1 MAANSQLLSALP
13 SNQTPMDEVTR
24 RSANF
29 HPTIWGDYFLTY
41 ASQPMEVD
49 TQDLLEH
56 QKLKEEI
63 KNMLV
68 EVPNI
73 SSQKLDLINKI
84 QRLGVCYQF
93 ENEIDASLEYIFKAY
108 DDFNDGEDE
117 NDLYVVSLRFRLL
130 RQDGYHLLAN
140 VFEKFKD
147 GNGKFKELLTKNVQA
162 MLSLYEASHLRVHGE
177 QILEEALTFT
187 TSHLESMLGLPH
199 LSNPLR
205 SQVSEALKQPIR
217 RRLTRLD
224 AQKFISSYEP
234 NGTQDALLL
243 KFAKLDFNLLQKQH
257 QRELGS
263 LTRWWKGLDVP
274 NKLPFARDRLVE
286 CYFWTLGTYFE
297 PKYQLARK
305 FILKIISLTSIIDDI
320 YDVYGTSD
328 ELKLFTDAVQ
338 RWDVSATNQLPEYMR
353 STYIYL
359 LDTYAEMEK
368 ELSNEGASYR
378 VNYAKIEM
386 TKLVGAYH
394 DESKWYNDGCSPT
407 FEEYMKVA
415 LVTSG
420 YTMLATT
427 SLVGM
432 QEDFLTKEAFDWMIS
447 GPLIV
452 RASEIV
458 GRLMDDITGYEF
470 EQQRGHFESSVQIFM
485 KEYGKSKEE
494 TTTELQERVINAWK
508 DINQECL
515 KPTVF
520 PMPILT
526 RILNLTRVIDLL
538 YHDGDL
544 YTHSKT
550 KLKQIITSTL
560 VNPIQ

>member
-1 MAANSQLLSALP
+1 MAANSQLLSPLP

-41 ASQPMEVD
+41 SSQPMEVD
-49 TQDLLEH
+49 TEDWLEH
-56 QKLKEEI
+56 KKLKEEI

-68 EVPNI
+68 EAPNI

-84 QRLGVCYQF
+84 QRLGVYYQF
-93 ENEIDASLEYIFKAY
+93 ENEIDASFEYIFKAY

-117 NDLYVVSLRFRLL
+117 NDLYVVSLRVL
-130 RQDGYHLLAN
+130 
-140 VFEKFKD
+140 EKFKD
-147 GNGKFKELLTKNVQA
+147 GNGKFKESLINNVQA

-187 TSHLESMLGLPH
+187 TSRLESMLPH
-199 LSNPLR
+199 LSDPLR
-205 SQVSEALKQPIR
+205 SQVREALKQPIR

-224 AQKFISSYEP
+224 AQKFISTYEHD
-234 NGTQDALLL
+234 GTQDALLL
-243 KFAKLDFNLLQKQH
+243 KFAKLDFNLLQRQH

-297 PKYQLARK
+297 PKYELARK
-305 FILKIISLTSIIDDI
+305 FILKIISLTSIVDDI
-320 YDVYGTSD
+320 YDVYGTAD

-353 STYIYL
+353 STYMYL

-368 ELSNEGASYR
+368 ELANEGESYR

-394 DESKWYNDGCSPT
+394 EESKWYNDGCSPT

-415 LVTSG
+415 L
-420 YTMLATT
+420 
-427 SLVGM
+427 
-432 QEDFLTKEAFDWMIS
+432 
-447 GPLIV
+447 
-452 RASEIV
+452 
-458 GRLMDDITGYEF
+458 F

-494 TTTELQERVINAWK
+494 TTTELQEQVINAWK
-508 DINQECL
+508 DINQDCL

-560 VNPIQ
+560 VNPIP

>member
-1 MAANSQLLSALP
+1 MAANSQLLSAIP

-41 ASQPMEVD
+41 SSQPMEVD
-49 TQDLLEH
+49 TEDWLEH

-68 EVPNI
+68 EAPNI

-84 QRLGVCYQF
+84 QRLGVYYQF

-130 RQDGYHLLAN
+130 RQDGYHVSAGVL
-140 VFEKFKD
+140 EKFKD
-147 GNGKFKELLTKNVQA
+147 GNGKFKESLINNVQA

-187 TSHLESMLGLPH
+187 TSQLESMLPH

-205 SQVSEALKQPIR
+205 SQISEALKQPIR

-224 AQKFISSYEP
+224 AQKFISTFEHD
-234 NGTQDALLL
+234 GTQDALLL
-243 KFAKLDFNLLQKQH
+243 KFAKLDFNLLQRQH

-305 FILKIISLTSIIDDI
+305 FILKIISLTSIVDDI
-320 YDVYGTSD
+320 YDVYGTPD
-328 ELKLFTDAVQ
+328 ELKLFTNAVQ

-368 ELSNEGASYR
+368 ELANEGESYR

-386 TKLVGAYH
+386 TKLVGAYYE
-394 DESKWYNDGCSPT
+394 ESKWYNDGCSPT

-494 TTTELQERVINAWK
+494 TTTELQEQVINAWK

-515 KPTVF
+515 KPTIF

-560 VNPIQ
+560 VNPIL

>member
-41 ASQPMEVD
+41 ASQPM
-49 TQDLLEH
+49 
-56 QKLKEEI
+56 
-63 KNMLV
+63 
-68 EVPNI
+68 
-73 SSQKLDLINKI
+73 INKI

-93 ENEIDASLEYIFKAY
+93 ENEIDTSLEYIFKAY

-130 RQDGYHLLAN
+130 RQDGYHVLAN
-140 VFEKFKD
+140 MFEKFKEC
-147 GNGKFKELLTKNVQA
+147 NGKFKELLTKNVQA

-187 TSHLESMLGLPH
+187 TSHLESMLGLPQ

-234 NGTQDALLL
+234 DGTQDALLL

-263 LTRWWKGLDVP
+263 LTRW
-274 NKLPFARDRLVE
+274 
-286 CYFWTLGTYFE
+286 
-297 PKYQLARK
+297 
-305 FILKIISLTSIIDDI
+305 
-320 YDVYGTSD
+320 
-328 ELKLFTDAVQ
+328 
-338 RWDVSATNQLPEYMR
+338 DVSATNQLPEYMR

-368 ELSNEGASYR
+368 ELANEGESYR

-386 TKLVGAYH
+386 TKLVGAYY

-407 FEEYMKVA
+407 FEEYMKVE
-415 LVTSG
+415 LITSG

-458 GRLMDDITGYEF
+458 GRLMDAITGYEF

-494 TTTELQERVINAWK
+494 TTTELQEQVINAWK
-508 DINQECL
+508 NINQECL
-515 KPTVF
+515 KPTIF

-550 KLKQIITSTL
+550 KLKHIITSTL

>member
-1 MAANSQLLSALP
+1 
-13 SNQTPMDEVTR
+13 
-24 RSANF
+24 
-29 HPTIWGDYFLTY
+29 
-41 ASQPMEVD
+41 
-49 TQDLLEH
+49 
-56 QKLKEEI
+56 
-63 KNMLV
+63 
-68 EVPNI
+68 
-73 SSQKLDLINKI
+73 
-84 QRLGVCYQF
+84 
-93 ENEIDASLEYIFKAY
+93 
-108 DDFNDGEDE
+108 
-117 NDLYVVSLRFRLL
+117 
-130 RQDGYHLLAN
+130 
-140 VFEKFKD
+140 
-147 GNGKFKELLTKNVQA
+147 

-187 TSHLESMLGLPH
+187 TSHLESILPH

-224 AQKFISSYEP
+224 AQKFISSYEHG
-234 NGTQDALLL
+234 GTHDALLL

-257 QRELGS
+257 QRELGI

-286 CYFWTLGTYFE
+286 CYFWILGAYFE

-305 FILKIISLTSIIDDI
+305 FILKIITLTSIVDDI
-320 YDVYGTSD
+320 YDVYGTPD

-338 RWDVSATNQLPEYMR
+338 RWDASATNQLPEYMR

-368 ELSNEGASYR
+368 ELAEKGESYR

-386 TKLVGAYH
+386 TKLVGAYY
-394 DESKWYNDGCSPT
+394 DEAKWYSDSCSPR

-415 LVTSG
+415 LVMSG

-432 QEDFLTKEAFDWMIS
+432 QEDFLTKEVFDWIIS

-458 GRLMDDITGYEF
+458 GRLMDDIAGYEF
-470 EQQRGHFESSVQIFM
+470 EQQRGHLESSVQIFM

-494 TTTELQERVINAWK
+494 TTTELQEQVINAWK

-526 RILNLTRVIDLL
+526 RILNLTRVVDLL
-538 YHDGDL
+538 YHNGDW

-560 VNPIQ
+560 VNPIP

>member
-41 ASQPMEVD
+41 SSQPMEVD
-49 TQDLLEH
+49 TEDWLEH

-68 EVPNI
+68 EAPNI

-84 QRLGVCYQF
+84 QRLGVYYQF

-130 RQDGYHLLAN
+130 RQDGYHVSAGVL
-140 VFEKFKD
+140 EKFKD
-147 GNGKFKELLTKNVQA
+147 CNGKFKESLINNVQA
-162 MLSLYEASHLRVHGE
+162 MLSLYEASHLRVHGK

-187 TSHLESMLGLPH
+187 TSRLESMLPH
-199 LSNPLR
+199 LSDPLR
-205 SQVSEALKQPIR
+205 SQVREALKQPIR

-224 AQKFISSYEP
+224 AQKFISTYEHD
-234 NGTQDALLL
+234 GTQDALLL
-243 KFAKLDFNLLQKQH
+243 KFAKLDFNLLQRQH

-305 FILKIISLTSIIDDI
+305 FILKIISLTSIVDDI
-320 YDVYGTSD
+320 YDVYGTAD

-368 ELSNEGASYR
+368 ELANEGESYR

-394 DESKWYNDGCSPT
+394 EESKWYNDGCSPT

-415 LVTSG
+415 LIT
-420 YTMLATT
+420 
-427 SLVGM
+427 
-432 QEDFLTKEAFDWMIS
+432 

-494 TTTELQERVINAWK
+494 TTTELQEQVINAWK

-560 VNPIQ
+560 VNPIP